1 MNKSSEAS
9 LSLSHLDKLVFN
21 ETTALL
27 PFHRYRSSHF
37 ITTALNAVV
46 GAQLKEPGVL
56 VEFSSSSRRLIVSSS
71 RESLV
76 NSVEFFRAKERTAG
90 EGEGEK
96 KARPVTSFVDDG
108 KTNRLFEGEPLQK
121 LSFQPGFHS
130 RGGFKARL
138 SLNRAWNAPL
148 WTTNRSNRS
157 FATQLS
163 VTSRRNWRTLA
174 EVCPSGSSCSK
185 DLRGVSRRSR
195 NWN

>member
-1 MNKSSEAS
+1 MLVSSSKRFGDTVSEFS
-9 LSLSHLDKLVFN
+9 ESPNLRQSFFEREQILRGLSLPPHLDKLVFN

-138 SLNRAWNAPL
+138 SLNRA
-148 WTTNRSNRS
+148 
-157 FATQLS
+157 
-163 VTSRRNWRTLA
+163 
-174 EVCPSGSSCSK
+174 
-185 DLRGVSRRSR
+185 
-195 NWN
+195 